1 MRALFFHQLG
11 LGSNRGV
18 NSICFSKPQV
28 SHLTVRITCTFIYF
42 SRSPHYQFFK
52 YMYIRKWGM
61 KSKWRWHSDEST
73 CLPPTWLGF
82 KSRWQRHMWAGFVV
96 ANLSFTLR
104 DFSLATLLSPSPQKP
119 TLPNSNLTSWNS
131 RQRP

>member
-1 MRALFFHQLG
+1 
-11 LGSNRGV
+11 
-18 NSICFSKPQV
+18 
-28 SHLTVRITCTFIYF
+28 
-42 SRSPHYQFFK
+42 
-52 YMYIRKWGM
+52 M

-82 KSRWQRHMWAGFVV
+82 KSRCQRHMWAGFVV

-131 RQRP
+131 RQRPWLCGYATPEKNHYLLCVRPLAIMFATELFVDLMKKCRNCGMVMVALETTIIFELT